1 MSTDS
6 LFSEHW
12 YRVSSLKPSL
22 ARDVQIVR
30 HVYRLQPVYV
40 LRRASTRSWHR
51 ISAAGYSL
59 LSRFDGH
66 RTVHDIWETSLAEH
80 ADKAASQGDLIN
92 LLAQLHEADLLI
104 VDTRLD
110 TEQLM
115 ARRDRLQERDSRQR
129 YWNPLFLRLRV
140 MDPHWLVERI
150 DRLIPQGCFSAL
162 AMLTVSLWAMALFFL
177 MPHWSELGHQLADN
191 RVFNPAN
198 ILMVA
203 ILYPLLKLLHE
214 LAHALVVKRYGG
226 DVRECGIALLILVPN
241 PYVDASAASM
251 FPDKYHRMLVSA
263 AGILVEVTFA
273 AVATLVWLNSTGLVQ
288 SAALSI
294 MMIGFVSTLLFNGN
308 PLLKFDGYYLLADWL
323 EIPNLASKS
332 RQYLL
337 SVLARLTG
345 SRVATPVTLADK
357 REKYWLIAY
366 GILSSAYRTALMF
379 FIAWVISGQYFFFGG
394 LLALY
399 VCVTSIGLP
408 VWKAI
413 GFIGNQEQDVRQRVL
428 IGGTAGLCLFAG
440 AAVALPLPKVT
451 ITDGIVWLP
460 EQAVLRI
467 EQACEVERLHV
478 KPGSVVAAGD
488 RLFDCTDSEWETEVR
503 VLNAELAQ
511 LDAERAGLLLTDPA
525 RHQQLMSERDSISS
539 RYELAQKKL
548 SQREVVARSAGQ
560 FLVEGSH
567 DLQGRYL
574 QPNTVAGFVVPGDR
588 RTIRLAMTQAE
599 ASWMD
604 RGGQT
609 IQVMVHGDDSSRQT
623 FTSSIT
629 RRTPKASHQI
639 ATPALTTLGGGS
651 LPAEQG
657 DSEVLVKEPIF
668 DIELAWPDS
677 AVSQAIGTRVKV
689 RFDQGA
695 ATLLERLLVFSRN
708 LLITRDTA

>member
-12 YRVSSLKPSL
+12 YRVKGLKPSL
-22 ARDVQIVR
+22 APDVQIAR

-51 ISAAGYSL
+51 ISASGYAL
-59 LSRFDGH
+59 LSRFDGR
-66 RTVHDIWETSLAEH
+66 RTVQDIWETSLAEH

-110 TEQLM
+110 TEQMLG
-115 ARRDRLQERDSRQR
+115 RRDRLQERDSRQR
-129 YWNPLFLRLRV
+129 YWNPLFLRLRL

-150 DRLIPQGCFSAL
+150 DRLIPQGCFSVL
-162 AMLTVSLWAMALFFL
+162 ATVTVSLWVMALFFL
-177 MPHWSELGHQLADN
+177 MPHWSELGYQLADN

-198 ILMVA
+198 ILLMSL
-203 ILYPLLKLLHE
+203 LYPILKLLHE

-226 DVRECGIALLILVPN
+226 DVRECGIALLVLVPN

-251 FPDKYHRMLVSA
+251 FPDKYQRMLVSA
-263 AGILVEVTFA
+263 AGILVEVTVA
-273 AVATLVWLNSTGLVQ
+273 AMASLVWLNSTGLIQ
-288 SAALSI
+288 SAALSV

-337 SVLARLTG
+337 SILARLTG
-345 SRVATPVTLADK
+345 SRVATPVTLADE

-366 GILSSAYRTALMF
+366 GVLSSAYRIALMF

-394 LLALY
+394 VLALY

-408 VWKAI
+408 LWKAI
-413 GFIGNQEQDVRQRVL
+413 GFIGSQERDVRQRVL
-428 IGGTAGLCLFAG
+428 VSGTAALCLFAG

-451 ITDGIVWLP
+451 VTDGIVWLP

-478 KPGSVVAAGD
+478 APGSEVAAGD
-488 RLFDCTDSEWETEVR
+488 RLFDCVDSEWDTEVR
-503 VLNAELAQ
+503 VLKAELTQ

-525 RHQQLMSERDSISS
+525 RHQQLMSQRNSILS
-539 RYELAQKKL
+539 RYELARKRL
-548 SQREVVARSAGQ
+548 SLREVVARSAGQ
-560 FLVEGSH
+560 FLVEGSA

-574 QPNTVAGFVVPGDR
+574 QANTVAGFVVPADR

-604 RGGQT
+604 RGDQT
-609 IQVMVHGDDSSRQT
+609 IEVLVHGDQTSRQI
-623 FTSSIT
+623 FTSRIT

-639 ATPALTTLGGGS
+639 ATPALTTLGGGT

-657 DSEVLVKEPIF
+657 DNEVLVKEAIF
-668 DIELAWPDS
+668 DIELAWPDT
-677 AVSQAIGTRVKV
+677 AASQAIGTRVKV

-695 ATLLERLLVFSRN
+695 ATLLERILIFARHV
-708 LLITRDTA
+708 LITRDTA

>member
-1 MSTDS
+1 MSADS

-22 ARDVQIVR
+22 APDVQIAR
-30 HVYRLQPVYV
+30 HVYRQQPVYV

-51 ISAAGYSL
+51 IGAAGYAL
-59 LSRFDGH
+59 LARFDGR
-66 RTVHDIWETSLAEH
+66 RTVQDVWETSLAEH
-80 ADKAASQGDLIN
+80 TDKAASQGDLIT
-92 LLAQLHEADLLI
+92 LLAQLHEADLLT
-104 VDTRLD
+104 VDSRLD

-115 ARRDRLQERDSRQR
+115 VRRERLQERDSRQR
-129 YWNPLFLRLRV
+129 FWNPLFLRFRL
-140 MDPHWLVERI
+140 MDPHWLVGRI
-150 DRLIPQGCFSAL
+150 DQLIPQGCFAAL
-162 AMLTVSLWAMALFFL
+162 AIVTGALWAVALFSL
-177 MPHWSELGHQLADN
+177 MPHWSELGYQLADN

-203 ILYPLLKLLHE
+203 LLYPILKLLHE

-226 DVRECGIALLILVPN
+226 DVRECGIALLVLVPN

-263 AGILVEVTFA
+263 AGILVEVTIA
-273 AVATLVWLNSTGLVQ
+273 AVATLTWLNSTGLVQ
-288 SAALSI
+288 SAALSV
-294 MMIGFVSTLLFNGN
+294 MLIGFVSTLLFNGN

-323 EIPNLASKS
+323 EIPELASKS

-337 SVLARLTG
+337 SVLARLSG
-345 SRVATPVTLADK
+345 SRVAIPVALADE
-357 REKYWLIAY
+357 RERYWLVAY
-366 GILSSAYRTALMF
+366 GILSIAYRTALMF
-379 FIAWVISGQYFFFGG
+379 IIAWVISGQYFFFGG

-408 VWKAI
+408 LWKAI
-413 GFIGNQEQDVRQRVL
+413 SFIGSQERDVRQRVL

-467 EQACEVERLHV
+467 DQACEVNRLHAE
-478 KPGSVVAAGD
+478 PGSEVSAGD
-488 RLFDCTDSEWETEVR
+488 RLFDCIDSEWDTEVR
-503 VLNAELAQ
+503 VLKADLAK

-525 RHQQLMSERDSISS
+525 RHQQLMSERNAILS
-539 RYELAQKKL
+539 RYELARKKL
-548 SQREVVARSAGQ
+548 SLREVVARSAGQ
-560 FLVEGSH
+560 FLVEGST

-574 QPNTVAGFVVPGDR
+574 QANTVAGFVVPFDR
-588 RTIRLAMTQAE
+588 RTIRVAMTQAE

-604 RGGQT
+604 RGEQT
-609 IQVMVHGDDSSRQT
+609 IEVLVHGDDTSRQI
-623 FTSSIT
+623 FTSTIT

-639 ATPALTTLGGGS
+639 AMPALTTLGGGS

-657 DSEVLVKEPIF
+657 DNEVLVKEPVF
-668 DIELAWPDS
+668 DVELAWPDT
-677 AVSQAIGTRVKV
+677 AVSQAIGTRVKI

-695 ATLLERLLVFSRN
+695 ATLLERLLVFARHVM
-708 LLITRDTA
+708 ITRETA